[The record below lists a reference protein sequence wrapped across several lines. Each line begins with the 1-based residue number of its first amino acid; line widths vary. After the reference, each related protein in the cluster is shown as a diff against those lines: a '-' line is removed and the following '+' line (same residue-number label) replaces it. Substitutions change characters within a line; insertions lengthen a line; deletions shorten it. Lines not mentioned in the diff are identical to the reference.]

1 MKELFRTKIW
11 DWSTRREN
19 RSPVAVKKVFAAMM
33 NEDRQTAERVYREYY
48 PRILGYVRSKL
59 SSPQEAE
66 DVCSSAMLKIV
77 RGLPTFDPEKSSLS
91 TWIYTIV
98 RNTLTDHYRSR
109 RSHEE
114 LGEDIPYE
122 GDDFEEILQ
131 EERLEELAAALEK
144 LPQRERD
151 VIILHYYSGISLREI
166 SEAIGMSYSNMKII
180 HRKAL
185 AGLKKHLDI

>member
-11 DWSTRREN
+11 GWSTRREN
-19 RSPVAVKKVFAAMM
+19 RSPVAVKKVFVAMM

-98 RNTLTDHYRSR
+98 HNTLTDHYRSR

>member
-98 RNTLTDHYRSR
+98 RNTLTNHYRSR

>member
-33 NEDRQTAERVYREYY
+33 NEDRQTAECVYREYY
-48 PRILGYVRSKL
+48 LRILGYVRSKL

>member
-11 DWSTRREN
+11 GWSTRREN
-19 RSPVAVKKVFAAMM
+19 RSHVAVKKVFAAMM

>member
-11 DWSTRREN
+11 GWSTRREN
-19 RSPVAVKKVFAAMM
+19 RSPVAVKKVFVAMM

>member
-19 RSPVAVKKVFAAMM
+19 RSHVAVKKVFVAMM
-33 NEDRQTAERVYREYY
+33 NEDRLTVERVYREYY

>member
-1 MKELFRTKIW
+1 MKELFRTKRW

-19 RSPVAVKKVFAAMM
+19 RSPVAVKKVFVAMM
-33 NEDRQTAERVYREYY
+33 NEDRLTAERVYREYY

>member
-19 RSPVAVKKVFAAMM
+19 RSPVAVKKVFVAMM

-131 EERLEELAAALEK
+131 EARLEELAAALEK

>member
-1 MKELFRTKIW
+1 MSDIQKG
-11 DWSTRREN
+11 S
-19 RSPVAVKKVFAAMM
+19 
-33 NEDRQTAERVYREYY
+33 
-48 PRILGYVRSKL
+48 
-59 SSPQEAE
+59 
-66 DVCSSAMLKIV
+66 LKMEE
-77 RGLPTFDPEKSSLS
+77 P
-91 TWIYTIV
+91 

-185 AGLKKHLDI
+185 AAEPLLPLISMS

>member
-19 RSPVAVKKVFAAMM
+19 RSPVAVKKVFVAMM

>member
-11 DWSTRREN
+11 GWSTRREN
-19 RSPVAVKKVFAAMM
+19 RSPVAAKKVFAAMM

-114 LGEDIPYE
+114 LGEDISYE

>member
-11 DWSTRREN
+11 GWSTRREN

-98 RNTLTDHYRSR
+98 HNTLTDHYRSR

>member
-1 MKELFRTKIW
+1 MKELFRTKRW

-19 RSPVAVKKVFAAMM
+19 RSPVAVKKVFVAMM

>member
-11 DWSTRREN
+11 GWSTRREN
-19 RSPVAVKKVFAAMM
+19 RSPVAVKKVFVAMM

-66 DVCSSAMLKIV
+66 DVCSSAILKIV

>member
-1 MKELFRTKIW
+1 MKELFRTKRW

-19 RSPVAVKKVFAAMM
+19 RSPVAVKKVFVAMM

-131 EERLEELAAALEK
+131 EARLEELAAALEK

>member
-1 MKELFRTKIW
+1 
-11 DWSTRREN
+11 
-19 RSPVAVKKVFAAMM
+19 MM

-114 LGEDIPYE
+114 LGKDIPYE

>member
-1 MKELFRTKIW
+1 
-11 DWSTRREN
+11 
-19 RSPVAVKKVFAAMM
+19 MM
-33 NEDRQTAERVYREYY
+33 NEDRLTAERVYREYY

-77 RGLPTFDPEKSSLS
+77 GGLPTFDPEKSSLS

-114 LGEDIPYE
+114 LGEDIP
-122 GDDFEEILQ
+122 L
-131 EERLEELAAALEK
+131 
-144 LPQRERD
+144 
-151 VIILHYYSGISLREI
+151 
-166 SEAIGMSYSNMKII
+166 
-180 HRKAL
+180 
-185 AGLKKHLDI
+185 

>member
-1 MKELFRTKIW
+1 
-11 DWSTRREN
+11 
-19 RSPVAVKKVFAAMM
+19 MM

-144 LPQRERD
+144 LPQRERGRHYFTLLQRDIPQGNFRGHRD
-151 VIILHYYSGISLREI
+151 VLFEYEDHSPQSARR
-166 SEAIGMSYSNMKII
+166 SE
-180 HRKAL
+180 KAS
-185 AGLKKHLDI
+185 

>member
-19 RSPVAVKKVFAAMM
+19 RSPVAVKKVFVAMM
-33 NEDRQTAERVYREYY
+33 NEDRLTAERVYREYY

>member
-11 DWSTRREN
+11 GWSTRREN
-19 RSPVAVKKVFAAMM
+19 RSPVAVKKVFVAMM

-48 PRILGYVRSKL
+48 SRILGYVRSKL